1 MRLNWVQY
9 EFLGLLKHFHHGKL
23 AFLRNLPLE
32 MHNFIIFPD
41 KLYLETDC
49 NAMQLVKTNLAT

>member
-41 KLYLETDC
+41 KLYLKTDC
-49 NAMQLVKTNLAT
+49 NAIG